1 MQNDVIVSA
10 IKAGRKLADELKK
23 PVIRNTASFRAEI
36 LPSGEESEKSRPLF
50 SFSYNND
57 MQIVRLLPV
66 VLAALLILW
75 RFTRF
80 IRKIF

>member
-36 LPSGEESEKSRPLF
+36 LPSGEGSEKSRPLF

-66 VLAALLILW
+66 AIVAFAVMW
-75 RFTRF
+75 RLTRF